1 MNYNIKHYKFNDIKT
16 SIETVNEENAKLEN
30 LVKQV
35 KVSEHN
41 ISMLQKN
48 MGKYKDSHVLLK
60 QQYYK
65 LFQAENILFKDIFG
79 VNQGKKALGYLPSNF
94 FKKAGRDINY
104 FVQFAIK
111 NNLEFYISSRCGVE
125 SLAVYDRQ
133 MLSRIL
139 RDNTHILINSGLPLD
154 VDKFVEFVM
163 DKPTVNY
170 RNNPELFMLIALAF
184 NDSRLERIA

>member
-1 MNYNIKHYKFNDIKT
+1 MKFNIKHYKFNDIKT
-16 SIETVNEENAKLEN
+16 SLETVNKENAKLEN
-30 LVKQV
+30 LVKQI

-41 ISMLQKN
+41 INILQQN
-48 MGKYKDSHVLLK
+48 MGRYKNSHVLLK
-60 QQYYK
+60 QQY
-65 LFQAENILFKDIFG
+65 QNLFKAEEMLFEDIFG
-79 VNQGKKALGYLPSNF
+79 VNQGKKALGYLPSEF
-94 FKKAGRDINY
+94 LKKAGRDINY

-139 RDNTHILINSGLPLD
+139 RDNANILVNSGLPLD

-163 DKPTVNY
+163 DKSTVNY
-170 RNNPELFMLIALAF
+170 RNNPELFVLIALAF

>member
-1 MNYNIKHYKFNDIKT
+1 MKFNIKHYKFNDIKT
-16 SIETVNEENAKLEN
+16 SLETVNKENAKLEN
-30 LVKQV
+30 LVKQI

-41 ISMLQKN
+41 INILQQN
-48 MGKYKDSHVLLK
+48 MGRYKNSHVLLK
-60 QQYYK
+60 QQY
-65 LFQAENILFKDIFG
+65 QNLFKAEEMLFEDIFG
-79 VNQGKKALGYLPSNF
+79 VNQGKKALGYLPSEF
-94 FKKAGRDINY
+94 LKKAGRDINY

-139 RDNTHILINSGLPLD
+139 RDNANILVNSGLPLD

-163 DKPTVNY
+163 DKSTVNY
-170 RNNPELFMLIALAF
+170 RNNPELYILIALAF

>member
-1 MNYNIKHYKFNDIKT
+1 MKFNIKHYKFNDIRT

-30 LVKQV
+30 LVKQI

-41 ISMLQKN
+41 INILQQN
-48 MGKYKDSHVLLK
+48 MGRYKNSHVLLK
-60 QQYYK
+60 QQY
-65 LFQAENILFKDIFG
+65 QNLFKAEEMLFEDIFG
-79 VNQGKKALGYLPSNF
+79 VNQGKKALGYLPSEF
-94 FKKAGRDINY
+94 LKKAGRDINY

-139 RDNTHILINSGLPLD
+139 RDNANILVNSGLPLD
-154 VDKFVEFVM
+154 VDKFVKFVM
-163 DKPTVNY
+163 DKPPVAY
-170 RNNPELFMLIALAF
+170 RRYPELFMIIALAF